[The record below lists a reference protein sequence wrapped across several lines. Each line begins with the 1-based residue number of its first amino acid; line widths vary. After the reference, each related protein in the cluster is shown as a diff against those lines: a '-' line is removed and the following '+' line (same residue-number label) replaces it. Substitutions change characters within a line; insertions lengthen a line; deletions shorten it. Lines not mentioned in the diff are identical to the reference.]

1 MEKID
6 RVINYF
12 RLLREEGMMTSGV
25 AVNKVG
31 DGGFTGRA
39 DPKGPVAGFDPVM
52 KFVRRRKNGD
62 PDFRMNPKY
71 KTWVRSLTKST
82 KNK

>member
-12 RLLREEGMMTSGV
+12 RLLREEGMVSSGV
-25 AVNKVG
+25 PINRVG
-31 DGGFTGRA
+31 DGGLTGRG
-39 DPKGPVAGFDPVM
+39 KELAGYDPVM
-52 KFVRRRKNGD
+52 KFMRRRKNGKVD
-62 PDFRMNPKY
+62 YRMNPKY
-71 KTWVRSLTKST
+71 KPWVKSLPI